1 MGTRLRKKRELKEE
15 VKEGKGDREEAGG
28 GGEAADADP
37 AAEGAQ
43 AVRVDAA
50 EAGT

>member
-1 MGTRLRKKRELKEE
+1 MGTRSRKKRKLKE

-28 GGEAADADP
+28 GEAADADP
-37 AAEGAQ
+37 AAGGAQ